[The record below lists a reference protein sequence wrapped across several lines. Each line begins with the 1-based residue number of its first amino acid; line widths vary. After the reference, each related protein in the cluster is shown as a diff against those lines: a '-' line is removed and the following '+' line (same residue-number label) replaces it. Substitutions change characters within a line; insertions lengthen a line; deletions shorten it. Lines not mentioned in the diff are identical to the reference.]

1 MKKQGIS
8 GHRYTCYKI
17 PVFIPAS
24 ALICPV
30 LRLES
35 ISLVQFRN
43 YLQQSFSFQERVV
56 GICGMNGTG
65 KTNLLDAIYYLS
77 FTRSYFSRPDTL
89 NIHHGMAGMRL
100 EGNYQLQSEPQ
111 LLTCIVRE
119 NNKKEISLNQE
130 EYKKF
135 SDHIGRIP
143 CVMIAPDDI
152 SLITGGGEE
161 RRKFIDTILSQID
174 KTYLQHLIDYTK
186 LLQQRNSLLK
196 QSAESGKL
204 DEALF
209 QIITDQL
216 CKKGDYLFAIRKEFL
231 ADFLPLTH
239 EIYERI
245 AGKNDALRL
254 QYDSRLLQDSF
265 EELLKINKQ
274 KDLVLQRTTV
284 GIHRD
289 DLSFYMGEAAFKTEA
304 SQGQRKSLLF
314 ALKLA
319 EWQVLKDK
327 KGFTPILLLDDVFEK
342 LDEQRMFQL
351 LHWVC
356 TESDGQVFITDT
368 HSQRLQT
375 QLENTKTAFQLINL
389 ANPEDLLI

>member
-1 MKKQGIS
+1 
-8 GHRYTCYKI
+8 
-17 PVFIPAS
+17 
-24 ALICPV
+24 
-30 LRLES
+30 
-35 ISLVQFRN
+35 
-43 YLQQSFSFQERVV
+43 
-56 GICGMNGTG
+56 MNGTG

-186 LLQQRNSLLK
+186 
-196 QSAESGKL
+196 
-204 DEALF
+204 
-209 QIITDQL
+209 
-216 CKKGDYLFAIRKEFL
+216 
-231 ADFLPLTH
+231 
-239 EIYERI
+239 
-245 AGKNDALRL
+245 
-254 QYDSRLLQDSF
+254 
-265 EELLKINKQ
+265 Q

-284 GIHRD
+284 GIHRE

-389 ANPEDLLI
+389 ANPEDILI

>member
-1 MKKQGIS
+1 MIATLDLKF
-8 GHRYTCYKI
+8 RYL
-17 PVFIPAS
+17 FPAS

-43 YLQQSFSFQERVV
+43 YIQQSFSFSERVV

-77 FTRSYFSRPDTL
+77 FTRSYFSRPDSL
-89 NIHHGMAGMRL
+89 NVHHGMAGMRL
-100 EGNYQLQSEPQ
+100 DGNYDLLSEPQ

-119 NNKKEISLNQE
+119 NNKKELSLNQE

-135 SDHIGRIP
+135 SDHIGRLP

-152 SLITGGGEE
+152 SLITGSGEE
-161 RRKFIDTILSQID
+161 RRKFIDTLLSQID

-204 DEALF
+204 DEALL

-216 CKKGDYLFAIRKEFL
+216 CKKGDYLFILRKAFL
-231 ADFLPLTH
+231 ADFLPLAR

-245 AGKNDALRL
+245 AGKNDGLQL
-254 QYDSRLLQDSF
+254 QYDSRLLQDSL

-274 KDLVLQRTTV
+274 KDLILQRTTV

-289 DLSFYMGEAAFKTEA
+289 DLSFYMGEAAFKSEA

-375 QLENTKTAFQLINL
+375 QLENTKTPFQLINL
-389 ANPEDLLI
+389 PHPEKPSI